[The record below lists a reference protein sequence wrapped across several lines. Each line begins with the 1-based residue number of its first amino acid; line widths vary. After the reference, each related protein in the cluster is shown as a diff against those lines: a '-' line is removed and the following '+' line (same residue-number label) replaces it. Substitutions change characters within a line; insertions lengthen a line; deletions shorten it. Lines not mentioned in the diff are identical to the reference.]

1 MKEPNYF
8 IPDRSFSVFGF
19 EIYYYAVCIVCGII
33 LATVVCALL
42 FRRRNIPTDW
52 VIDLLLCILPLGII
66 GARTFYCLTDP
77 TTSMADWFSKFREGG
92 LSIIGG
98 VCGGALGVVLFCL
111 IHKIN
116 FLRVADCLLPCVI
129 LAQAVGRWG
138 NFFNQEVYGAEITNT
153 AMQWFPF
160 GVYIERS
167 STWHY
172 AFFFYESL
180 LDLII
185 FALLFTLMWK
195 FTKKPHGLATAG
207 YFFGYGVVR
216 SVMEPLRDAQYILGE
231 TVAVSQLFA
240 MGMAI
245 GGLLLF
251 VAVLYFN
258 RVKYGSCFGAVTGEP
273 LATMPKYYT
282 KEQLKKLEDEKAKKM
297 AAAQEASQEKP
308 QEPSKPKKHVIKCSE
323 CGAKFAAEEGI
334 AECPFCHALT
344 ECPAEDKKEERHGE
358 EK

>member
-116 FLRVADCLLPCVI
+116 FLRVADCLVPGVI
-129 LAQAVGRWG
+129 LAQGIAYLAP
-138 NFFNQEVYGAEITNT
+138 ECADAYAPT
-153 AMQWFPF
+153 FP
-160 GVYIERS
+160 G
-167 STWHY
+167 H
-172 AFFFYESL
+172 
-180 LDLII
+180 
-185 FALLFTLMWK
+185 
-195 FTKKPHGLATAG
+195 HGD
-207 YFFGYGVVR
+207 VH
-216 SVMEPLRDAQYILGE
+216 
-231 TVAVSQLFA
+231 VAV
-240 MGMAI
+240 
-245 GGLLLF
+245 
-251 VAVLYFN
+251 
-258 RVKYGSCFGAVTGEP
+258 RVG
-273 LATMPKYYT
+273 
-282 KEQLKKLEDEKAKKM
+282 
-297 AAAQEASQEKP
+297 
-308 QEPSKPKKHVIKCSE
+308 
-323 CGAKFAAEEGI
+323 FAAGVGTEEPNLSGPVSPGDGGDYLRNLPDRVD
-334 AECPFCHALT
+334 ATSPKTESALH
-344 ECPAEDKKEERHGE
+344 RR
-358 EK
+358 